1 MSILTRLVLLV
12 LLASLPAIGIL
23 AHNSLTAIE
32 AGERQAEA
40 EARRLLTLIQDE
52 QQRVVEGMRGV
63 LVTVAE
69 LAPRLAVDPQQCSS
83 TLNRLRDR
91 LPRVKGIALTD
102 LDGAVRCASDAK
114 LNGLMVAA
122 LPHIRMALYG
132 QGFVVGDY
140 AVRRTDGRPV
150 LPFAAPYADGTGRM
164 AGVVSIALD
173 AGWLREYLA
182 EKPLPPNAMLV
193 LADRNGTVLG
203 RFPGSD
209 DQRVGKPLPEPLM
222 ALLRAPSDGVAE
234 VAGLD
239 GEPRIMAYAPVD
251 QKVRELF
258 LAVGLD
264 RTEAL
269 RPVTAA
275 AERSAFLLALA
286 AALSLAAAWV
296 GARLFVL
303 RPVARLKR
311 VVERWSAGD
320 RSARIGRPADRSEI
334 GALGRAFD
342 SMAQELQ
349 ARELARD
356 AAHAAEHRMAAI
368 LAAST
373 DAVVELDHEGRVTF
387 ANEKA
392 ARLFGDGGDLVGHVF
407 VALLPP
413 GVAEPF
419 TARFRDALDRGEP
432 EEFEI
437 RLGGVERQGGEEGSG
452 GDWYALRL
460 FATGDRLAVY
470 AQDVTRR
477 KEDERAIRRA
487 VERHRSLL
495 ETAADAILLVDA
507 RGTVHT
513 YNRGAERI
521 FGHRPADAVGTDVR
535 RLIPDGLVSEPL
547 STDRLAGGVAREVEG
562 RRRDGLAVPLE
573 LSLSA
578 WSDGGDRFF
587 TAILRDI
594 TERKRTE
601 SALRRAKEQAERAN
615 RAKSRFLAA
624 ASHDLRQP
632 VQSLFFLTSALG
644 EQTLGTPAHGT
655 LKTMQQALEALKR
668 LLDGLLD
675 ISKLDAGVVE
685 PVITTVAI
693 QPLFERLAAEYAPE
707 AARRGLTLRVA
718 PTTLHARS
726 DPMLLERVV
735 RNLLDNALRYTGR
748 GGVVLGVRRSRRRFH
763 IAVCD
768 SGAGIPPDRQEDIF
782 EEFTQLGNPERDR
795 EKGLG
800 LGLAIVRRLCALLG
814 HSVTLRSRPGSGSS
828 FLVTVPAAEPPR
840 PPVTT
845 VPAVGRTEGGGSRLV
860 LIIDDEVI
868 ILMGL
873 RAMLEGWG
881 YEVIAATAG
890 DEAIRLLDEAGRRPD
905 VILADY
911 RLRHGKTGP
920 EALRAIHAHCRAA
933 IPSIILTGDTA
944 PERIVEAQRS
954 GFAILH
960 KPVSSHHLKQVVAE
974 AGGR

>member
-1 MSILTRLVLLV
+1 
-12 LLASLPAIGIL
+12 
-23 AHNSLTAIE
+23 
-32 AGERQAEA
+32 
-40 EARRLLTLIQDE
+40 
-52 QQRVVEGMRGV
+52 
-63 LVTVAE
+63 
-69 LAPRLAVDPQQCSS
+69 
-83 TLNRLRDR
+83 
-91 LPRVKGIALTD
+91 
-102 LDGAVRCASDAK
+102 
-114 LNGLMVAA
+114 
-122 LPHIRMALYG
+122 
-132 QGFVVGDY
+132 
-140 AVRRTDGRPV
+140 
-150 LPFAAPYADGTGRM
+150 
-164 AGVVSIALD
+164 
-173 AGWLREYLA
+173 
-182 EKPLPPNAMLV
+182 
-193 LADRNGTVLG
+193 
-203 RFPGSD
+203 
-209 DQRVGKPLPEPLM
+209 
-222 ALLRAPSDGVAE
+222 
-234 VAGLD
+234 
-239 GEPRIMAYAPVD
+239 
-251 QKVRELF
+251 
-258 LAVGLD
+258 
-264 RTEAL
+264 
-269 RPVTAA
+269 
-275 AERSAFLLALA
+275 
-286 AALSLAAAWV
+286 
-296 GARLFVL
+296 
-303 RPVARLKR
+303 LKR

-320 RSARIGRPADRSEI
+320 RGARIGRPGDRSEI
-334 GALGRAFD
+334 GALGLAFD
-342 SMAQELQ
+342 AMAQELQ
-349 ARELARD
+349 VREQARD

-387 ANEKA
+387 ANDKA
-392 ARLFGDGGDLVGHVF
+392 ARLFGDGGDLVGQVF
-407 VALLPP
+407 AALLPP

-419 TARFRDALDRGEP
+419 AARFRDALDRGEP
-432 EEFEI
+432 EEFET
-437 RLGGVERQGGEEGSG
+437 RLG

-507 RGTVHT
+507 KGTVHT

-521 FGHRPADAVGTDVR
+521 FGHGPADAVGTDVR
-535 RLIPDGLVSEPL
+535 RLIPGGLVPEPL
-547 STDRLAGGVAREVEG
+547 SPDRLADGVAREVEG

-578 WSDGGDRFF
+578 WSDGGDQFF

-601 SALRRAKEQAERAN
+601 SALRRAKDQAERAN

-644 EQTLGTPAHGT
+644 EQTQGTPGHGT

-685 PVITTVAI
+685 PVTTTVAI

-707 AARRGLTLRVA
+707 AARRGLTLRVV

-748 GGVVLGVRRSRRRFH
+748 GGVLLGVRRSRRRFH

-782 EEFTQLGNPERDR
+782 EEFTQHRA
-795 EKGLG
+795 KGLG

-814 HSVTLRSRPGSGSS
+814 HSVALRSRPGSGST

-840 PPVTT
+840 PAVTT
-845 VPAVGRTEGGGSRLV
+845 VPAVGRTEGGGCRLV

-920 EALRAIHAHCRAA
+920 EALRAIHAHCRAS

-974 AGGR
+974 AGKR

>member
-12 LLASLPAIGIL
+12 LLASLPAIGLL
-23 AHNSLTAIE
+23 AHNSLSAIE

-40 EARRLLTLIQDE
+40 EAHRLLTLIQDE
-52 QQRVVEGMRGV
+52 QQRVVDGMRGV

-69 LAPRLAVDPQQCSS
+69 MAPRLATDPQQCSTILS
-83 TLNRLRDR
+83 RLRNR

-102 LDGAVRCASDAK
+102 LDGSIRCASDSK
-114 LNGLMVAA
+114 LNGLAVSTM
-122 LPHIRMALYG
+122 PHIHMALHG

-140 AVRRTDGRPV
+140 AVRRLDGRPV
-150 LPFAAPYADGTGRM
+150 LPFAAPYADAAGRM
-164 AGVVSIALD
+164 AGVVSISLD
-173 AGWLREYLA
+173 AGWLRDYLA

-193 LADRNGTVLG
+193 LADRNGTLLG
-203 RFPGSD
+203 RFPGGE
-209 DQRVGKPLPEPLM
+209 DQRVGQPLPEPLM
-222 ALLRAPSDGVAE
+222 GLLRAPSEGVAE
-234 VAGLD
+234 LPGLD
-239 GEPRIMAYAPVD
+239 GEARILAYAPLD
-251 QKVRELF
+251 QKVRDLF
-258 LAVGLD
+258 VAVGLD
-264 RTEAL
+264 RGEAL

-275 AERSAFLLALA
+275 AQRSAFLLALA
-286 AALSLAAAWV
+286 AALSLTASWIGV
-296 GARLFVL
+296 RLFVL
-303 RPVARLKR
+303 RPVARLRR

-320 RSARIGRPADRSEI
+320 RNARIGRPEDRSEI

-342 SMAQELQ
+342 AMAAELQ
-349 ARELARD
+349 AREQARD

-373 DAVVELDHEGRVTF
+373 DAVVELDREGRVTF
-387 ANEKA
+387 ANERA
-392 ARLFGDGGDLVGHVF
+392 ARLFGDGGDLSGRSF
-407 VALLPP
+407 AGLLPA
-413 GVAEPF
+413 GAAEPF
-419 TARFRDALDRGEP
+419 TERFRDALDRREP
-432 EEFEI
+432 EELEI
-437 RLGGVERQGGEEGSG
+437 RLDG
-452 GDWYALRL
+452 GDEWHAMRL

-470 AQDVTRR
+470 VQDVTRR
-477 KEDERAIRRA
+477 KQDERAIRRA

-507 RGTVHT
+507 NGTVHT
-513 YNRGAERI
+513 FNRGAERI
-521 FGHRPADAVGTDVR
+521 FGHSPADAVGSDVR
-535 RLIPDGLVSEPL
+535 RFIPGGLFTESLVPEKLADG
-547 STDRLAGGVAREVEG
+547 AAREVEG
-562 RRRDGLAVPLE
+562 RRRDGLTVPLE

-601 SALRRAKEQAERAN
+601 SALRRAKDQAERAN

-632 VQSLFFLTSALG
+632 VQSLFFLTSALA
-644 EQTLGTPAHGT
+644 EQTRGSSGHGT

-685 PVITTVAI
+685 PVSTTVPI
-693 QPLFERLAAEYAPE
+693 QPILERLAAEYAPE
-707 AARRGLTLRVA
+707 AARRGLTLRVV
-718 PTTLHARS
+718 PTSLHARS
-726 DPMLLERVV
+726 DPMLLERVI
-735 RNLLDNALRYTGR
+735 RNLLDNALRYTER
-748 GGVVLGVRRSRRRFH
+748 GGVLLGVRRSRRRFH

-768 SGAGIPPDRQEDIF
+768 SGAGIPPDRQEEIF

-814 HSVTLRSRPGSGSS
+814 HPVALRSRPGHGSV
-828 FLVTVPAAEPPR
+828 FLVTVPAAEPLR
-840 PPVTT
+840 PAPAA
-845 VPAVGRTEGGGSRLV
+845 VPAVGMTEGGGSRLV
-860 LIIDDEVI
+860 LVIDDEVI

-890 DEAIRLLDEAGRRPD
+890 DEAIALLEKAGRRPD

-911 RLRHGKTGP
+911 RLRNGKTGP
-920 EALRAIHAHCRAA
+920 EALRAIHAHCRTPV
-933 IPSIILTGDTA
+933 PSIILTGDTA

-960 KPVSSHHLKQVVAE
+960 KPVSSHHLKKVVAE

>member
-1 MSILTRLVLLV
+1 MKRFVPF
-12 LLASLPAIGIL
+12 LLAI
-23 AHNSLTAIE
+23 
-32 AGERQAEA
+32 
-40 EARRLLTLIQDE
+40 
-52 QQRVVEGMRGV
+52 
-63 LVTVAE
+63 
-69 LAPRLAVDPQQCSS
+69 
-83 TLNRLRDR
+83 
-91 LPRVKGIALTD
+91 
-102 LDGAVRCASDAK
+102 
-114 LNGLMVAA
+114 
-122 LPHIRMALYG
+122 
-132 QGFVVGDY
+132 
-140 AVRRTDGRPV
+140 
-150 LPFAAPYADGTGRM
+150 
-164 AGVVSIALD
+164 
-173 AGWLREYLA
+173 
-182 EKPLPPNAMLV
+182 
-193 LADRNGTVLG
+193 
-203 RFPGSD
+203 
-209 DQRVGKPLPEPLM
+209 
-222 ALLRAPSDGVAE
+222 
-234 VAGLD
+234 
-239 GEPRIMAYAPVD
+239 
-251 QKVRELF
+251 
-258 LAVGLD
+258 
-264 RTEAL
+264 
-269 RPVTAA
+269 
-275 AERSAFLLALA
+275 LALA
-286 AALSLAAAWV
+286 APGMGRAETGAWVKSGPVEARLVASVQGVGDLAKIPLGLEVRLEPGWKTYWRTPGDAGFAPRLDWSESRNLKAAELIYPAPHRFTVLGFETAGYDAEVLFPIAATPAEPGKPLDLALKAELLVCSTICVPEMVALSLSIPEGPATPGPSANDIARAQSLV
-296 GARLFVL
+296 PGDGRASGLTVTAVRGPGARLAV
-303 RPVARLKR
+303 
-311 VVERWSAGD
+311 
-320 RSARIGRPADRSEI
+320 SAR
-334 GALGRAFD
+334 
-342 SMAQELQ
+342 
-349 ARELARD
+349 
-356 AAHAAEHRMAAI
+356 
-368 LAAST
+368 
-373 DAVVELDHEGRVTF
+373 
-387 ANEKA
+387 
-392 ARLFGDGGDLVGHVF
+392 DG
-407 VALLPP
+407 P
-413 GVAEPF
+413 
-419 TARFRDALDRGEP
+419 
-432 EEFEI
+432 
-437 RLGGVERQGGEEGSG
+437 
-452 GDWYALRL
+452 
-460 FATGDRLAVY
+460 
-470 AQDVTRR
+470 RR

-507 RGTVHT
+507 KGTVHT

-521 FGHRPADAVGTDVR
+521 FGHSPADAVGTDVG
-535 RLIPDGLVSEPL
+535 RLIPGGLVPEPL
-547 STDRLAGGVAREVEG
+547 SPDRLADGVAREVEG

-601 SALRRAKEQAERAN
+601 SALRRAKDQAERAN

-632 VQSLFFLTSALG
+632 VQSLFFLTSALD
-644 EQTLGTPAHGT
+644 EQTRGTPGHDT

-685 PVITTVAI
+685 PVTTTVAI

-707 AARRGLTLRVA
+707 AARRGLTLRVV

-748 GGVVLGVRRSRRRFH
+748 GGVLLGVRRSRRRFH

-814 HSVTLRSRPGSGSS
+814 HSVALRSRPGSGST

-840 PPVTT
+840 PAVTT
-845 VPAVGRTEGGGSRLV
+845 VPAVGRTEGGGCRLV

>member
-40 EARRLLTLIQDE
+40 EAHRLLTLIQDE
-52 QQRVVEGMRGV
+52 QQRVVDGMRGV

-69 LAPRLAVDPQQCSS
+69 MAPRLAIDPQQCSS

-102 LDGAVRCASDAK
+102 LDGSVRCASDAK

-132 QGFVVGDY
+132 QSFVVGDY
-140 AVRRTDGRPV
+140 AVRRLDGRPV
-150 LPFAAPYADGTGRM
+150 LPFAAPYTDSAGRM

-173 AGWLREYLA
+173 AGWLRDYLA

-209 DQRVGKPLPEPLM
+209 EQRVGKPLPEPLM

-239 GEPRIMAYAPVD
+239 GEPRILAYAPVD

-286 AALSLAAAWV
+286 AALSLAAAWI

-320 RSARIGRPADRSEI
+320 RDARIGRPGDRSEI

-387 ANEKA
+387 ANDKA

-413 GVAEPF
+413 GVVEPF
-419 TARFRDALDRGEP
+419 AARFRDALDRGEP

-437 RLGGVERQGGEEGSG
+437 RLGGGDEWSG
-452 GDWYALRL
+452 GDWYAVRL

-507 RGTVHT
+507 NGTVHT

-521 FGHRPADAVGTDVR
+521 FGHRPADAVGADVR
-535 RLIPDGLVSEPL
+535 RLIPSGLVPESLGP
-547 STDRLAGGVAREVEG
+547 DRLADGTAREVEG

-601 SALRRAKEQAERAN
+601 SALRRAKDQAERAN

-632 VQSLFFLTSALG
+632 VQSLFFLASALS
-644 EQTLGTPAHGT
+644 EQTQGGPGHGT

-685 PVITTVAI
+685 PVTTTVAI
-693 QPLFERLAAEYAPE
+693 QPLFDRLAAEYAAE
-707 AARRGLTLRVA
+707 AARRGLTLRVV

-726 DPMLLERVV
+726 DPMLLERVI
-735 RNLLDNALRYTGR
+735 RNLLDNALRYTER
-748 GGVVLGVRRSRRRFH
+748 GGVLLGVRRSRRRFH

-768 SGAGIPPDRQEDIF
+768 SGSGIPPDRQEDIF

-814 HSVTLRSRPGSGSS
+814 HPIALRSRPGSGST
-828 FLVTVPAAEPPR
+828 FLVTVPAAEPLR
-840 PPVTT
+840 PVTT
-845 VPAVGRTEGGGSRLV
+845 VPAVGRTEGGGCRLV

-890 DEAIRLLDEAGRRPD
+890 DEAIRLLDEAGRQPD

-911 RLRHGKTGP
+911 RLRNGKTGP
-920 EALRAIHAHCRAA
+920 EALRAIHAHCRAS

>member
-69 LAPRLAVDPQQCSS
+69 MAPRLAIDPQQCSS
-83 TLNRLRDR
+83 TLNRLRGR

-102 LDGAVRCASDAK
+102 LDGSVRCASDAK
-114 LNGLMVAA
+114 LNGLMVGT

-140 AVRRTDGRPV
+140 AVRRLDGRPV
-150 LPFAAPYADGTGRM
+150 LPFAAPYTDGAGRM

-193 LADRNGTVLG
+193 LADRNGTLLG

-222 ALLRAPSDGVAE
+222 ALLRAPSEGVAE
-234 VAGLD
+234 MPGLD
-239 GEPRIMAYAPVD
+239 GEPRILAYAPVD

-286 AALSLAAAWV
+286 AALSLTAAWI

-320 RSARIGRPADRSEI
+320 RNARIGRPGDRSEI

-349 ARELARD
+349 AREQARD

-373 DAVVELDHEGRVTF
+373 DAVVELDHEGHVTF

-437 RLGGVERQGGEEGSG
+437 RLAGDEKRAG

-507 RGTVHT
+507 KGTVHT

-521 FGHRPADAVGTDVR
+521 FGHSPADAVGTDVG
-535 RLIPDGLVSEPL
+535 RLIPGGLVPEPL
-547 STDRLAGGVAREVEG
+547 SPDRLADGVAREVEG

-601 SALRRAKEQAERAN
+601 SALRRAKDQAERAN

-632 VQSLFFLTSALG
+632 VQSLFFLTSALD
-644 EQTLGTPAHGT
+644 EQTRGTPGHDT

-685 PVITTVAI
+685 PVTTTVAI

-707 AARRGLTLRVA
+707 AARRGLTLRVV

-748 GGVVLGVRRSRRRFH
+748 GGVLLGVRRSRRRFH

-814 HSVTLRSRPGSGSS
+814 HSVALRSRPGSGST

-840 PPVTT
+840 PAVTT
-845 VPAVGRTEGGGSRLV
+845 VPAVGRTEGGGCRLV